1 MHIMKITAVNSY
13 KSRMLIIVLLLLL
26 VPITDIFS
34 QNQRRREE
42 PPPIRERIFFGGN
55 LGLQFGT
62 ITNVQISPIVGLWVL
77 PRVIVAGGPNF
88 TYYQDPYDKTMIY
101 GGKFYSEFFLI
112 RDLSQVLPLGGQ
124 TGIFLHLEDE
134 VLSLESD
141 YWGNQS
147 TTAERFT
154 INTVLAGGGISQ
166 QIGSRSYINF
176 MVLWA
181 LNESIYTVYSNP
193 EIRVSFSF

>member
-1 MHIMKITAVNSY
+1 
-13 KSRMLIIVLLLLL
+13 MLITERTRLHRNKSQILVIILLLLL
-26 VPITDIFS
+26 IQVTDIFS

-62 ITNVQISPIVGLWVL
+62 ITNIQISPIVGLWVL
-77 PRVIVAGGPNF
+77 PRVIIAGGPNF
-88 TYYQDPYDKTMIY
+88 TYYQDPYAKTMIY
-101 GGKFYSEFFLI
+101 GGKFYTEFYLI
-112 RDLSQVLPLGGQ
+112 RDLSQVLPLGGR

-141 YWGNQS
+141 YWGNQY

-154 INTVLAGGGISQ
+154 QLIQFWREEVSVSRLAVG
-166 QIGSRSYINF
+166 RSLI
-176 MVLWA
+176 LWF
-181 LNESIYTVYSNP
+181 YGP
-193 EIRVSFSF
+193 